1 MRTFVVGLIFSESCE
16 RVEKE
21 RERERGELDEWERES
36 IFKMERKRESFA
48 FAVETKESNDN
59 IYKTLIL
66 AETE

>member
-1 MRTFVVGLIFSESCE
+1 MSG
-16 RVEKE
+16 
-21 RERERGELDEWERES
+21 RES

-66 AETE
+66 A